1 MRASR
6 RGKEEAR
13 GQVSGQI
20 QGNRFKQEIR
30 VMTKV
35 EAESYEKSAEEI
47 EKAID
52 AYVNGRA
59 SLGGAAE
66 IAGISYCDFREELR
80 KRGLLSKRKIG
91 LT

>member
-1 MRASR
+1 MR
-6 RGKEEAR
+6 
-13 GQVSGQI
+13 I
-20 QGNRFKQEIR
+20 
-30 VMTKV
+30 MTKV
-35 EAESYEKSAEEI
+35 EAKNYEKNAKEV